1 MVTTMIRWATWTATM
16 SNQELI
22 DLLSTLAPEA
32 KVESYSKYG
41 SAQEV
46 TGIVYDS
53 RTGTIRVEA
62 D

>member
-1 MVTTMIRWATWTATM
+1 M

-22 DLLSTLAPEA
+22 DLLSTLSPDA

-41 SAQEV
+41 SAHGV